1 MSDISA
7 GQQKTLI
14 ALEARV
20 ANTEKL
26 SRVRGK
32 GRGRKEGREG
42 VNKEEMESSVDGN
55 SKGLAVGVLVIFSHP
70 PPA

>member
-14 ALEARV
+14 AFEARV

-26 SRVRGK
+26 SHVRGK

-42 VNKEEMESSVDGN
+42 MNKEETESSVDGN
-55 SKGLAVGVLVIFSHP
+55 SKRLAVGVLVIFSHP
-70 PPA
+70 PLA

>member
-14 ALEARV
+14 AFEARV

-26 SRVRGK
+26 SQVRGK
-32 GRGRKEGREG
+32 GRGRKGREG
-42 VNKEEMESSVDGN
+42 MNEEEMESSADGN
-55 SKGLAVGVLVIFSHP
+55 SKRLAVGVLVIFSHP
-70 PPA
+70 LPA